1 MKAKPTLSQ
10 KKKEHFP
17 YHTSIVFTEI
27 TYTKYVLLLKV
38 KQVKI
43 YKGKLD

>member
-1 MKAKPTLSQ
+1 MKATPKLSQ

-17 YHTSIVFTEI
+17 YHTSTVFIEI
-27 TYTKYVLLLKV
+27 AYTKYVLLLKV